1 MAILAALNAP
11 QPCMG
16 YILKLCFA
24 ERLKK
29 YLMECKTQNIHK
41 TLFFSL
47 NMMLYTIHTV
57 NARTRQRTVAPV
69 CLGNTSPGNA
79 AATFC
84 SKSVFNLTMH
94 LVE

>member
-1 MAILAALNAP
+1 MIYNTTMAILAALNAP

-69 CLGNTSPGNA
+69 CLGNTSPVMRRRLFA
-79 AATFC
+79 VKV
-84 SKSVFNLTMH
+84 SLI
-94 LVE
+94 